1 MENNQSTQ
9 QDSSQL
15 DSSKERLNLPK
26 SIGAANLKSLLNL
39 IKRSPWLI
47 WSGLWILLLV
57 TSIISILSLTHPLG
71 VEQEPE
77 SKPVAVEKPTEPPL
91 QTGRR
96 TESLQTGRPILWLV
110 GAAAITVAVGSLVIL
125 KRLNSSVKAPQ
136 LSNTSAKRG
145 PTRRQQ
151 RKILLQENLS
161 HQAPREPL
169 VDEIKP
175 VETTPPVAATDLLH
189 SSVQSLVVADNV
201 SLDANVRG
209 NKSLNRQTEVP
220 EVPLSESNAL
230 NSDAKMFV
238 APGDRISTPDNNLN
252 AQLEP
257 VVTVLPPEESE
268 LLDSADE
275 SLAEVMDIR
284 KYRSLSSILHD
295 P

>member
-9 QDSSQL
+9 QDLSQL
-15 DSSKERLNLPK
+15 DSSKERLNHRK
-26 SIGAANLKSLLNL
+26 SVGAANLNSLLKL

-47 WSGLWILLLV
+47 WSGVWILLLV
-57 TSIISILSLTHPLG
+57 TSVIAILSLTHPLG

-77 SKPVAVEKPTEPPL
+77 SKPVAVEKQTKPPL
-91 QTGRR
+91 QTGKP

-110 GAAAITVAVGSLVIL
+110 GAAAFTVAVGSLVLL

-136 LSNTSAKRG
+136 LGNASAKRG
-145 PTRRQQ
+145 ITRRQQ
-151 RKILLQENLS
+151 RKILLQENVS
-161 HQAPREPL
+161 HQAPREP
-169 VDEIKP
+169 VADEIKP
-175 VETTPPVAATDLLH
+175 VGTIPVAASQLLH
-189 SSVQSLVVADNV
+189 SSAQSLLVADNV

-209 NKSLNRQTEVP
+209 NKSLNSQTEVP
-220 EVPLSESNAL
+220 EVPLRENHAL
-230 NSDAKMFV
+230 NYDEKMFV

-257 VVTVLPPEESE
+257 VVTVLPPEESD

-295 P
+295 S

>member
-15 DSSKERLNLPK
+15 DSSKERLNHRK
-26 SIGAANLKSLLNL
+26 SVGAANLNSLLNL

-57 TSIISILSLTHPLG
+57 TSVIAILSLTHPLG

-77 SKPVAVEKPTEPPL
+77 SKPVAVEKPTETP
-91 QTGRR
+91 
-96 TESLQTGRPILWLV
+96 LQTGRPILWLV
-110 GAAAITVAVGSLVIL
+110 GAAAFTVAVGSLVIL

-136 LSNTSAKRG
+136 LGSAFAKRG
-145 PTRRQQ
+145 ITRRQQ
-151 RKILLQENLS
+151 RKLLLQENLS
-161 HQAPREPL
+161 YQAHSEP
-169 VDEIKP
+169 VADEIKP
-175 VETTPPVAATDLLH
+175 VKTMPLAASQSLH
-189 SSVQSLVVADNV
+189 SGAQSLVVADDV
-201 SLDANVRG
+201 SLDFNGSG
-209 NKSLNRQTEVP
+209 NNSLNNQTEVP
-220 EVPLSESNAL
+220 LKESHAL
-230 NSDAKMFV
+230 NSDEKMFA
-238 APGDRISTPDNNLN
+238 APGDRSFTPDNNLN

-257 VVTVLPPEESE
+257 VVTVLPPEESD

-295 P
+295 S

>member
-15 DSSKERLNLPK
+15 DSSKEGLNHRK
-26 SIGAANLKSLLNL
+26 SVRAASLNSLLNL

-57 TSIISILSLTHPLG
+57 TSVIAILSLTHPLG

-91 QTGRR
+91 QTGKP
-96 TESLQTGRPILWLV
+96 TESLQTGRPILWLA
-110 GAAAITVAVGSLVIL
+110 GAAAFTVAVGSLVIL

-136 LSNTSAKRG
+136 LSNASAKRG
-145 PTRRQQ
+145 ITRRQQ

-161 HQAPREPL
+161 DQTHLEP
-169 VDEIKP
+169 VADEIKRVGTIP
-175 VETTPPVAATDLLH
+175 LAASQLLD
-189 SSVQSLVVADNV
+189 SSAPSLVIADD

-209 NKSLNRQTEVP
+209 NNSLNSQTEVS
-220 EVPLSESNAL
+220 LRESHAL
-230 NSDAKMFV
+230 NSDEKMFV

-252 AQLEP
+252 TELEP
-257 VVTVLPPEESE
+257 VVTVLPPEESDV
-268 LLDSADE
+268 LDSADE
-275 SLAEVMDIR
+275 SLVELMDIR
-284 KYRSLSSILHD
+284 KHRSLSSILHD

>member
-15 DSSKERLNLPK
+15 DSSKERLNHRK
-26 SIGAANLKSLLNL
+26 SVGAANLNSLVNL

-91 QTGRR
+91 QTGR
-96 TESLQTGRPILWLV
+96 PVLWLV
-110 GAAAITVAVGSLVIL
+110 GAAAFTVAVGSLVIL

-136 LSNTSAKRG
+136 LRNVSSKRG
-145 PTRRQQ
+145 LTRRQQ

-161 HQAPREPL
+161 HQTHSEP
-169 VDEIKP
+169 VADEIKP
-175 VETTPPVAATDLLH
+175 LKTMPLEA
-189 SSVQSLVVADNV
+189 SQSLASGAQSRVVPDDV
-201 SLDANVRG
+201 SLSADG
-209 NKSLNRQTEVP
+209 NGNNSLNSETEVARL
-220 EVPLSESNAL
+220 PLTESQSL
-230 NSDAKMFV
+230 NSDEKMFA
-238 APGDRISTPDNNLN
+238 APGDRFSTPDNNLN
-252 AQLEP
+252 AELEP
-257 VVTVLPPEESE
+257 VVTVLPPEESD

-284 KYRSLSSILHD
+284 KHRSLSSILHD
-295 P
+295 S

>member
-15 DSSKERLNLPK
+15 DSSKERLNHRK
-26 SIGAANLKSLLNL
+26 SVGAANLKSLLNL

-57 TSIISILSLTHPLG
+57 TSVIAILSLTHPLG

-91 QTGRR
+91 QTGKP

-110 GAAAITVAVGSLVIL
+110 GAAAITVAVGSLLIL
-125 KRLNSSVKAPQ
+125 KRLNSSVDALQ
-136 LSNTSAKRG
+136 LSNTAKRG

-151 RKILLQENLS
+151 RKILLQENLL
-161 HQAPREPL
+161 HQAPSEP
-169 VDEIKP
+169 VADEIKP
-175 VETTPPVAATDLLH
+175 VGTIPPVAATDLLH
-189 SSVQSLVVADNV
+189 SSAPSLVVADNV

-209 NKSLNRQTEVP
+209 NNSLNSQTEVP
-220 EVPLSESNAL
+220 EVPLRDSHAL
-230 NSDAKMFV
+230 NSDEKMF
-238 APGDRISTPDNNLN
+238 AEPDDRISTPDNNLN

-257 VVTVLPPEESE
+257 VVTVLPPEESD
-268 LLDSADE
+268 LLDSADK
-275 SLAEVMDIR
+275 SLAELMDIR
-284 KYRSLSSILHD
+284 KHRSLSSILHD